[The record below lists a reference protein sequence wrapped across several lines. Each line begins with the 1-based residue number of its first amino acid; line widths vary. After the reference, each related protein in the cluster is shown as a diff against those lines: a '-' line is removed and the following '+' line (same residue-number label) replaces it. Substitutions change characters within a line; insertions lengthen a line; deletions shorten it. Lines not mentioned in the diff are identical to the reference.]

1 MNRPNTRIPKLSAIA
16 GIVLLATFLALPAV
30 LAFEGRDGD
39 VIVIEAD
46 EVIEDDLYVGANEFT
61 LEGTVKG
68 DLIVGGN
75 TITINGTVE
84 GDLWA
89 AGQAV
94 TVNGTVGDD
103 ARIAGYAL
111 TVGGDVADDLLAAGF
126 SLETKSESAIAGDL
140 LYGGYQALLMG
151 DVTGNAHI
159 SGAAVKIAG
168 EIGGDANVD
177 VSDVEA
183 GQEMPTGFPFFPPT
197 MPNMPPVPSVPLGLT
212 VDDSAT
218 IGGDLNY
225 TANTE
230 IAIPSGTVAGDVSF
244 TLYVPEAG
252 VTVEAE
258 APSPAAI
265 VGSWFV
271 KHLRQLI
278 TLLLVGALMMWLVPN
293 WTRKMS
299 NTVRTKP
306 LPSLGWGA
314 VALIAFVAAMIVLV
328 IAVIVLALVL
338 SLVTLGELGG
348 RVLTLGGLTAGLLGF
363 GFSAT
368 WAYVTKIIISLLLGR
383 LILGLFKSAA
393 AEHRWWPMLLG
404 VPVFVAIAAIISIP
418 PVVACCLDA
427 LFGLIVALLGLGAI
441 WIWGREQ
448 LTGRRAAPA
457 GDVPLPPTEDAP
469 TASG

>member
-1 MNRPNTRIPKLSAIA
+1 MNRLNTRVRRLLVIA
-16 GIVLLATFLALPAV
+16 GIVLLATLLAVPAA
-30 LAFEGRDGD
+30 LAFEGREGD
-39 VIVIEAD
+39 VVVIEAD

-75 TITINGTVE
+75 IITINGTVE

-89 AGQAV
+89 VGQTV
-94 TVNGTVGDD
+94 IVNGTVGDD

-111 TVGGDVADDLLAAGF
+111 TVGGDVADDLIAAGF
-126 SLETKSESAIAGDL
+126 SLETESESAIGGDL
-140 LYGGYQALLMG
+140 LYGGYQALLTG
-151 DVTGNAHI
+151 DVTGNIHI
-159 SGAAVKIAG
+159 GGAAVKIAG

-177 VSDVEA
+177 VSGVEV

-212 VDDSAT
+212 VDDSAS

-230 IAIPSGTVAGDVSF
+230 MAIPSGAVAGDVNF
-244 TLYVPEAG
+244 TLYVPEAA
-252 VTVEAE
+252 VTVEAKV
-258 APSPAAI
+258 PSPAAI
-265 VGSWFV
+265 VGRWFV
-271 KHLRQLI
+271 KQLRQLI

-328 IAVIVLALVL
+328 IAVIVLALIL

-348 RVLTLGGLTAGLLGF
+348 RVLTLGGLIAGLLGF

-368 WAYVTKIIISLLLGR
+368 WAYVTKIIISLLFGQ
-383 LILGLFKSAA
+383 LIFRLFKSAA

-404 VPVFVAIAAIISIP
+404 VPVFVVITAIISIP
-418 PVVACCLDA
+418 PVVACCLNA
-427 LFGLIVALLGLGAI
+427 LVGLIVALLGLGAI

-448 LTGRRAAPA
+448 LMGREAAPA
-457 GDVPLPPTEDAP
+457 GDVPLPPAEEAP